1 MHLKERRDK
10 IFAILA
16 DRPNVTVKELST
28 LLKVSEVTIRKDLS
42 TLENSGILRRA
53 HGGVAQVASD
63 SIEKRLQFRYNEK
76 LKIAREAV
84 KLVEDGDCIL
94 IEAGSTNAVFAKEL
108 ADQKEVKIIT
118 NSLYIPKI
126 LKDRHN
132 VHITV
137 LGGYFQPEAEAT
149 VGPLTKLLLS
159 KIFVN
164 KAFIG
169 MDGFSG
175 KLGFTCGDFMRA
187 EIGKEMCDRAKKV
200 FVLSESSK
208 FENIG
213 LTTVAEFS
221 KIDTVISDKGIHARI
236 IEILKEHQINTIIAE

>member
-1 MHLKERRDK
+1 MKERQDK
-10 IFAILA
+10 IFAIIA

-42 TLENSGILRRA
+42 ALENSGVLRRT
-53 HGGVAQVASD
+53 HGGVAQVSSD
-63 SIEKRLQFRYNEK
+63 STEKRLQFRYNEK

-84 KLVEDGDCIL
+84 KFVEDGDCIL
-94 IEAGSTNAVFAKEL
+94 IEAGSTNTIFAKEL
-108 ADQKEVKIIT
+108 VEQREVKIIT
-118 NSLYIPKI
+118 NSLYIPKM
-126 LKDRHN
+126 LKDRRN

-137 LGGYFQPEAEAT
+137 LGGYFQPEAEAM

-159 KIFVN
+159 NISVN

-169 MDGFSG
+169 MDGFSE

-187 EIGKEMCDRAKKV
+187 EIGKEMCDRAEKV

-208 FENIG
+208 FENVG

-221 KIDTVISDKGIHARI
+221 KIDTVVSDDGIPAKI
-236 IEILKEHQINTIIAE
+236 IEILKKHQINTIIAK